1 MNKNQEPL
9 AWCKVNTNIFSLFPL
24 LRFSRKPK
32 EGWNH
37 LYTKKQLDAAFALG
51 VAQEREACANVLR
64 EAREALQFANDT
76 PNGAITDTIW
86 MMHRPETLFDF
97 MDAAISARRKA

>member
-1 MNKNQEPL
+1 MNTNQEPI

-32 EGWNH
+32 EGWNP

-51 VAQEREACANVLR
+51 AEQEREACLNCYSPD
-64 EAREALQFANDT
+64 DT
-76 PNGAITDTIW
+76 ATDWADKI
-86 MMHRPETLFDF
+86 R
-97 MDAAISARRKA
+97 ARRKA

>member
-1 MNKNQEPL
+1 MNTNQEPI

-32 EGWNH
+32 EGWNP

-51 VAQEREACANVLR
+51 AVQEREECAKVCDR
-64 EAREALQFANDT
+64 FQKRDVGMQPAECA
-76 PNGAITDTIW
+76 GAI
-86 MMHRPETLFDF
+86 R
-97 MDAAISARRKA
+97 ARSKA

>member
-1 MNKNQEPL
+1 MKYLLGVYTYIHAYFLSIQFLPLQLFTVIFMTTTREQLDQEPL

-32 EGWNH
+32 EDWNP

-51 VAQEREACANVLR
+51 AAQEPVKKQEQT
-64 EAREALQFANDT
+64 AL
-76 PNGAITDTIW
+76 
-86 MMHRPETLFDF
+86 L
-97 MDAAISARRKA
+97 